1 MMDYIE
7 LTPAEGKRY
16 CLVMTDMFLK
26 WTEATPTKHAD
37 SAGVT
42 KMLLKD
48 IIPRWGIPNKISS
61 DNGAHFTAQVVKDV
75 GKFLQINLTNH
86 CAYHPQSGGAVEKEN
101 GTIKAKLSKMCEET
115 KLNWVQCLPLVLMY
129 MRMRVRDRTKLS
141 PFEILFGRPPHKEW
155 EPHTATGDTL
165 RNENYMLQYC
175 ISMSSILQN
184 ISKQVKA
191 ALPRPAEGPL
201 HNIKPGDFVLV
212 KNLRSKSWKAR
223 RWEGPFQVLL
233 TTHTAVK
240 VAERATWVHSAHCRR
255 VGPGL
260 QVTKGRTTSRLLWTT
275 FPHWREPQ
283 TPVSCK
289 FVRRTIRENCNSSQ
303 GVGGRLQYSGFGLD
317 TRTQHFLC
325 GKGAR
330 RMHLNNCNYIT
341 IFETP
346 H

>member
-1 MMDYIE
+1 MDYIE

-16 CLVMTDMFLK
+16 CLVMTDMFSK

-141 PFEILFGRPPHKEW
+141 PFEILFGRPPHKGW
-155 EPHTATGDTL
+155 EPHRATGDTL
-165 RNENYMLQYC
+165 RNENDMLQYC

-191 ALPRPAEGPL
+191 ALPRPAPQRDL
-201 HNIKPGDFVLV
+201 
-212 KNLRSKSWKAR
+212 
-223 RWEGPFQVLL
+223 
-233 TTHTAVK
+233 
-240 VAERATWVHSAHCRR
+240 C
-255 VGPGL
+255 
-260 QVTKGRTTSRLLWTT
+260 TTSNQ
-275 FPHWREPQ
+275 E
-283 TPVSCK
+283 
-289 FVRRTIRENCNSSQ
+289 I
-303 GVGGRLQYSGFGLD
+303 SGW
-317 TRTQHFLC
+317 
-325 GKGAR
+325 
-330 RMHLNNCNYIT
+330 
-341 IFETP
+341 
-346 H
+346 